1 MRNYVFN
8 SIDTSKMK
16 GVKPLEKIKQ
26 AKVKKPKSI
35 KIRTRPKYI
44 FRNKRKLWR
53 IPDNF

>member
-1 MRNYVFN
+1 MKNYVFN

-26 AKVKKPKSI
+26 AKVKKQKSI

-44 FRNKRKLWR
+44 FRNKRKLWS
-53 IPDNF
+53 IPENF

>member
-1 MRNYVFN
+1 MKNYVFN

-16 GVKPLEKIKQ
+16 GVKPLKIEQPK
-26 AKVKKPKSI
+26 KIKKPKVI
-35 KIRTRPKYI
+35 KIHKRPKYI